1 MMEKLFSIL
10 PNTFIPLFVAM
21 DIFWLLPIFTSSTEG
36 LTAKKRSSI
45 IRQSIITALV
55 VSLIFTAIGEFVF
68 DVIGITVDDFK
79 VAGGLLLL
87 VLAIRD
93 LTSLGSKGIIEPSET
108 AGVVPLA
115 VPLIVGPAVLTT
127 IIVLTDHYGVFPT
140 VVALVLNL
148 IVVWF
153 SLAWARHLIGF
164 LGKNGVAALSKIM
177 AILLASISVMMIRL
191 GIEGILGRV

>member
-1 MMEKLFSIL
+1 MERFLSTL

-21 DIFWLLPIFTSSTEG
+21 DIFWLLPIFTTSTER
-36 LTAKKRSSI
+36 LAAKKRSRL

-55 VSLIFTAIGEFVF
+55 VSLVFTVIGELVF
-68 DVIGITVDDFK
+68 RAIGITVDDFK

-87 VLAIRD
+87 VLAISD
-93 LTSLGSKGIIEPSET
+93 LTSLGGKGIIKPSET
-108 AGVVPLA
+108 AGAVPLG

-148 IVVWF
+148 IVVWLSF
-153 SLAWARHLIGF
+153 VWARRVMGF

-177 AILLASISVMMIRL
+177 AILLAAIAVMMIRL
-191 GIEGILGRV
+191 GIEGILRSHG